1 MNQKK
6 IKSTL
11 FEVFAIVFSITISF
25 YIQEKLNDFEKE
37 QFKNETLSGVQ
48 NDLKTD
54 KAFFLM
60 TLDFLYKR
68 VQFAQNIQNGKI
80 SQEGLNSLLFNMG
93 FWRSK
98 PKF

>member
-37 QFKNETLSGVQ
+37 QFKNETLAGVQ

-60 TLDFLYKR
+60 TLDFLYNR

-80 SQEGLNSLLFNMG
+80 S
-93 FWRSK
+93 
-98 PKF
+98 